1 MIRLDGVGQVFDGR
15 GGEIQALEGIDLH
28 VQENEFVTLIG
39 RSGCGKSTLLRLIA
53 GLLPPTYGGVEV
65 AGEAVKGPRRDVSFM
80 FQRPALLPWRSV
92 LSNVLLPV
100 EISGGKDKGKKAYR
114 DRAHELLELVGLTG
128 FERRLPHEL
137 SGGMQQR
144 VSLCRSL
151 IRDPKVML
159 MDEPFSALDALTR
172 TELSEELQRIQ
183 MELATTIVFVT
194 HSIEEAVLLADRV
207 VVLSPR
213 PGRLR
218 EIVEIDIPRPRSLGQ
233 DAQVADVARI
243 SSRLHSLLSE
253 KALQDSARTP
263 QLSGTGNGAGRPMSP
278 RGGDDEAIL
287 ADHLAVGGDPS
298 PRGRT
303 DRRDRSVVAGR
314 DRVLDR
320 AVPAADPGAGGQQV
334 PRPAR
339 LPAPADRGVV
349 PGDGRWLPA
358 GDRGRAADRL
368 PDRPLG
374 DWWSGCST
382 RCCWR

>member
-1 MIRLDGVGQVFDGR
+1 MIRLDGVGQVFEGR
-15 GGEIQALEGIDLH
+15 GGEIQALDGIDLH

-53 GLLPPTYGGVEV
+53 GLLTPTYGGVEV
-65 AGEAVKGPRRDVSFM
+65 AGEPVKGPRRDVSFM

-100 EISGGKDKGKKAYR
+100 EISGGKEKGKNKNAYR

-151 IRDPKVML
+151 IRDPQVML

-172 TELSEELQRIQ
+172 TELSEELQRIK
-183 MELATTIVFVT
+183 MELSTTIVFVT

-218 EIVEIDIPRPRSLGQ
+218 EIVEIDIPRPRSLGKN
-233 DAQVADVARI
+233 AHLTDVARI
-243 SSRLHSLLSE
+243 SGHLHGLLSD
-253 KALQDSARTP
+253 K
-263 QLSGTGNGAGRPMSP
+263 
-278 RGGDDEAIL
+278 
-287 ADHLAVGGDPS
+287 
-298 PRGRT
+298 
-303 DRRDRSVVAGR
+303 
-314 DRVLDR
+314 
-320 AVPAADPGAGGQQV
+320 
-334 PRPAR
+334 
-339 LPAPADRGVV
+339 APADLAENTPGLSRNGRPVDV
-349 PGDGRWLPA
+349 PEGR
-358 GDRGRAADRL
+358 R
-368 PDRPLG
+368 
-374 DWWSGCST
+374 
-382 RCCWR
+382 